1 MAKLDQ
7 VLIIEPAY
15 IQDGQAYKMYGM
27 SLKNP
32 SDRTVL
38 FKIKTK
44 DARQFR
50 VKPHSGVIRP
60 NQELDIVVT
69 SKPFEYDPNVKNQQR
84 FMVQSMFGPEGEF
97 YPANVWKDANE
108 SQIMVSKL
116 KYVSKMPETMATMA
130 HAIAVQAMDFDAALG
145 VIFIG
150 IFIFYLLSKIF

>member
-15 IQDGQAYKMYGM
+15 IQDDQAYKMYGM

-32 SDRTVL
+32 SDRNVL

-44 DARQFR
+44 DRHFR
-50 VKPHSGVIRP
+50 VKPHSGVIKP
-60 NQELDIVVT
+60 KQELDIVVT
-69 SKPFEYDPNVKNQQR
+69 SKPFKYDPNEKNQQK

-97 YPANVWKDANE
+97 YPKNVWKEAND

-116 KYVSKMPETMATMA
+116 NYVSKMPETMATMA
-130 HAIAVQAMDFDAALG
+130 HAIEVQAMDFDAALG
-145 VIFIG
+145 LVFVG
-150 IFIFYLLSKIF
+150 IFIIYLLSKIF

>member
-1 MAKLDQ
+1 MPKLDQ

-15 IQDGQAYKMYGM
+15 IQDDQAFKMYGM

-60 NQELDIVVT
+60 KQELDIVVT
-69 SKPFEYDPNVKNQQR
+69 SKPFEYDPNEKNR
-84 FMVQSMFGPEGEF
+84 HKFMVQAMFAPEGEIN
-97 YPANVWKDANE
+97 PDTL
-108 SQIMVSKL
+108 VS
-116 KYVSKMPETMATMA
+116 T
-130 HAIAVQAMDFDAALG
+130 
-145 VIFIG
+145 IFIS
-150 IFIFYLLSKIF
+150 IFLCTYFL